1 MSGHVEGKCQACQTE
16 LETTVQLKYK
26 ETENM
31 GWLSLGT
38 KILAKTWK
46 GGAKAT
52 SSLWKGGSTVLG
64 GTSKILGAAAKN
76 PKTAATLGVASFAG
90 WKMLDDPN
98 KSFGTAVGETVRQ
111 TVNGSGDFAHD
122 VVNGFTGENTVED
135 IKEGASVLT
144 ESIKETLGE
153 TKGLLGTLSETLQGL
168 GKFIGN
174 IFGGNG
180 TNMFANFFNNFG
192 DGKVSG
198 LSIAGLLAACYMMFG
213 RSGLLGKIGG
223 ALLAMMLIGGN
234 SQRQSV
240 SNTETLAQNQSQD
253 QQRGMRR

>member
-1 MSGHVEGKCQACQTE
+1 MPGYVEDKCQKCKTE
-16 LETTVQLKYK
+16 LEATVTNQKYK
-26 ETENM
+26 TDNM

-38 KILAKTWK
+38 KVLAKTWK
-46 GGAKAT
+46 AGAKTT
-52 SSLWKGGSTVLG
+52 SFLWKGGSTVLG
-64 GTSKILGAAAKN
+64 GTAKVAGAAAKN

-90 WKMLDDPN
+90 WKMLDDSN

-111 TVNGSGDFAHD
+111 AVNGSGDFAHD
-122 VVNGFTGENTVED
+122 AVNGFTGENTVED
-135 IKEGASVLT
+135 IKEGASDLT

-192 DGKVSG
+192 EGKVSG
-198 LSIAGLLAACYMMFG
+198 LSIAGFLAACYMMFG

-253 QQRGMRR
+253 QQRGMHR